1 MFPILNPPPSSG
13 EAFGWEEI
21 LGRRGSKRAERLTSV
36 LLPHLLN
43 IHLPSFFIA
52 ILASRA
58 VVHSFGCILQ
68 SSGVFE
74 NHDAWSHLQKSDL
87 TGLGCGWGMRAWTS
101 LRWCWLAG
109 STDSRG
115 CRQQFSECDLG
126 TDGQQS
132 STREMCEE
140 CEVLGF
146 TLDLLSEKPWNWIP
160 AMCVL
165 PSLQVI

>member
-1 MFPILNPPPSSG
+1 MQ
-13 EAFGWEEI
+13 
-21 LGRRGSKRAERLTSV
+21 KQQRAGQLTSV

-68 SSGVFE
+68 FSGVFE
-74 NHDAWSHLQKSDL
+74 NHDAWSHLQEIRLNWPGGVAGAWGLEQIPGDADL
-87 TGLGCGWGMRAWTS
+87 QAVLTARA
-101 LRWCWLAG
+101 AG
-109 STDSRG
+109 SS
-115 CRQQFSECDLG
+115 FSECDRDWR
-126 TDGQQS
+126 TAKRHQ
-132 STREMCEE
+132 EMCEE
-140 CEVLGF
+140 CKVLGF

-165 PSLQVI
+165 PSFPGDLMMYTQLWKSA